1 MAEETDEKIQQIS
14 RELSEMR
21 SQMDSLSRENARL
34 REKNARLARSVEEIE
49 DRRKNSLYSALFE
62 D

>member
-1 MAEETDEKIQQIS
+1 
-14 RELSEMR
+14 
-21 SQMDSLSRENARL
+21 MDSLSRENARL